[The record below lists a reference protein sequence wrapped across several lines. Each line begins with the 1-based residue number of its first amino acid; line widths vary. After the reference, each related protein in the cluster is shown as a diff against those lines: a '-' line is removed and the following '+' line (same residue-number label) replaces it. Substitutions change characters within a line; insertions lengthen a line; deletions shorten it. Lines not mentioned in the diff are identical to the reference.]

1 MMQRICLFT
10 VLLFTFSISGNAQ
23 GTSGTLRCSLRGGL
37 EIHASRD
44 PGSSMI
50 GRVQC
55 GDPVL
60 IIDQRFGSPHIR
72 TEDGKDGYIISQN
85 FGQWS
90 FEAASSTTATA
101 AITVASAPP
110 INITVPKQPQRPE
123 LRPTDESFRRFDIG
137 FVAVSYNRQGSL
149 NMYGGNLSFMTH
161 INENIGIVADVAV
174 HESLEDP
181 VDLFVSGTT
190 SKGRVVAY
198 RFGPRLYALTDRRAS
213 IFTEFLVGGTRV
225 TGIGTASSVFI
236 GVPLRAELSFN
247 GFSSAIG
254 GGVDFKITPWLTWR
268 TQADYSY
275 LRFSGANSYGVR
287 TGTGVAFRFGH

>member
-1 MMQRICLFT
+1 MQRICLVI
-10 VLLFTFSISGNAQ
+10 VLLFTLSISANAQ
-23 GTSGTLRCSLRGGL
+23 GTPGTLRCNLRGGL
-37 EIHASRD
+37 EIHGSRD
-44 PGSSMI
+44 PGSSVI

-72 TEDGKDGYIISQN
+72 TENGKDGYVISQN

-90 FEAASSTTATA
+90 LDPESSTTATA
-101 AITVASAPP
+101 STTAASAPP

-123 LRPTDESFRRFDIG
+123 LQPTNESFRRFDIG

-161 INENIGIVADVAV
+161 INENIGILADVSV
-174 HESLEDP
+174 HESVEDSS
-181 VDLFVSGTT
+181 DLFVSGIT

-198 RFGPRLYALTDRRAS
+198 RFGPRVYALTDRRAS
-213 IFTEFLVGGTRV
+213 IFTEFLAGGTRV
-225 TGIGTASSVFI
+225 TGIGTLSSGFFGI
-236 GVPLRAELSFN
+236 PLRAELSFN

-254 GGVDFKITPWLTWR
+254 NSINFKITP
-268 TQADYSY
+268 
-275 LRFSGANSYGVR
+275 
-287 TGTGVAFRFGH
+287 